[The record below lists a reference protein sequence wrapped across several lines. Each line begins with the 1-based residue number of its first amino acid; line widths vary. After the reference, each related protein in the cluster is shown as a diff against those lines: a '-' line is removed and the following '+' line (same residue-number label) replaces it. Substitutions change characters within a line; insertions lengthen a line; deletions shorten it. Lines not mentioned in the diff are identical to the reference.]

1 MIRALLLGMAHTIIY
16 LVLTVA
22 GILWLLGPVPR

>member
-1 MIRALLLGMAHTIIY
+1 MNPERIIY

-22 GILWLLGPVPR
+22 VVIAFIYFLFRLAGAA